1 MKRTETKYITI
12 HFPLMHVDTTENLQ
26 YDKVVE
32 EYNEVRK
39 ELFDNSAPDRM
50 LHELQDI
57 LQAYI
62 TLLCVKAKP
71 FSVDEREV
79 SDRVKDLVEGANQ
92 EHRKKIERYKAER
105 GWI

>member
-1 MKRTETKYITI
+1 MRKTKIDFVTL
-12 HFPLMHVDTTENLQ
+12 HFPLLHIDTTESDQ

-39 ELFDNSAPDRM
+39 ELFNNSAPDRM

-71 FSVDEREV
+71 YSIDEMEV
-79 SDRVKDLVEGANQ
+79 SDRVRDLIEQANQ
-92 EHRKKIERYKAER
+92 DHRKKIERYKAER
-105 GWI
+105 GWL